1 MFSRECLLYGLKKC
15 RGELLGGADS
25 SEELAE
31 SGELEKKLES
41 ALGAGD
47 RSGPRREDR
56 RGRLAVAKDKP
67 PANPPDPN
75 QAGKTH
81 KPAGSARD

>member
-1 MFSRECLLYGLKKC
+1 MASRSDAA
-15 RGELLGGADS
+15 ELIGGADIT
-25 SEELAE
+25 EELAE

-67 PANPPDPN
+67 PANLPDHN